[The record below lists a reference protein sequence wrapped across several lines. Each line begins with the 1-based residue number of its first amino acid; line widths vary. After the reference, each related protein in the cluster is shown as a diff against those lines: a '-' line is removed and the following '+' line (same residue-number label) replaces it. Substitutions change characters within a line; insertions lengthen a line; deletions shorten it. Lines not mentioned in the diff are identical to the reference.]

1 MLRMKKVSLIISVVL
16 CLALVMTA
24 CGSSKSNTAE
34 KSSVAAV
41 TTATATSAPA
51 PAPAEKIK
59 LRFYGKIVE
68 YTSGEAMCKALQD
81 KFKDKYEIEAIQVDW
96 GNLEKIVRT
105 GIASG
110 DPADVYQWWPTQLK
124 KFVDSKMCL
133 DLTPYL
139 EADSG
144 AWKNTFV
151 PSALDSGKYDGKY
164 YGLPEDSNFAI
175 MYANADLFEKAG
187 VAIPSV
193 WTWDE
198 FVQASKT
205 IKEKAGV
212 FPFVVTSD
220 LIAWMPRF
228 GMASAS
234 MKAGIKS
241 EDLST
246 GKVDFTAAYFTDVL
260 KNIKSYNAAEYIYPG
275 KGSITQKR
283 DEAKAAFIQGK
294 VAILAEVSSFA
305 AVIAKDAKFKLT
317 AIPWPS
323 MGNKSNAENGDK
335 SDFDGLFV
343 PANAAHPDASV
354 ELLKA
359 FYSPEIMKI
368 HADNGYAPCVKGV
381 EISSPVIK
389 SLVDI
394 SGGMSSTT
402 GDPININ
409 AKMNDYFTK
418 MLMADLCLANTSEAN
433 IMKKITELAK

>member
-1 MLRMKKVSLIISVVL
+1 MLRMKKVSLIIVVVL
-16 CLALVMTA
+16 CFALAMTA
-24 CGSSKSNTAE
+24 CNSTSG
-34 KSSVAAV
+34 
-41 TTATATSAPA
+41 TTATATAPA
-51 PAPAEKIK
+51 AAATATAPAEKIK
-59 LRFYGKIVE
+59 LKFYGKIVE

-81 KFKDKYEIEAIQVDW
+81 KFKDKYEIEMIQVDW

-124 KFVDSKMCL
+124 KFIDSQMCL

-198 FVQASKT
+198 FVQASKA

-212 FPFVVTSD
+212 FPFVVSSESN
-220 LIAWMPRF
+220 LIAWLPRF

-260 KNIKSYNAAEYIYPG
+260 KNLKDYNAAQYLYPG

-381 EISSPVIK
+381 EISDPVIK
-389 SLVDI
+389 ALVDI

-402 GDPININ
+402 GDPTNIN
-409 AKMNDYFTK
+409 AKMNDYFSK

-433 IMKKITELAK
+433 IMKKIAELAK

>member
-1 MLRMKKVSLIISVVL
+1 MLRMKKVSLIIVVVL
-16 CLALVMTA
+16 CFALVMTA
-24 CGSSKSNTAE
+24 CNSTSG
-34 KSSVAAV
+34 
-41 TTATATSAPA
+41 TTATATAPA
-51 PAPAEKIK
+51 TAATATVPAEKIK
-59 LRFYGKIVE
+59 LKFYGKIVE

-81 KFKDKYEIEAIQVDW
+81 KFKDKYEIEMIQVDW
-96 GNLEKIVRT
+96 GNLEKVVRT

-124 KFVDSKMCL
+124 KFIDSQMCL

-198 FVQASKT
+198 FVQASKA
-205 IKEKAGV
+205 IKEKAEV
-212 FPFVVTSD
+212 FPFVVSSESN
-220 LIAWMPRF
+220 LIAWLPRF
-228 GMASAS
+228 GMASTS

-260 KNIKSYNAAEYIYPG
+260 KNLKDYNAAQYLYPG

-305 AVIAKDAKFKLT
+305 AVIAKDATFKLT

-335 SDFDGLFV
+335 ADFDGLFV

-381 EISSPVIK
+381 EISNPVIK
-389 SLVDI
+389 ALVDI

-409 AKMNDYFTK
+409 AKMNDYFSK
-418 MLMADLCLANTSEAN
+418 MLMADLCLANISEAD
-433 IMKKITELAK
+433 IMKKIAELAK

>member
-1 MLRMKKVSLIISVVL
+1 MDRSTS
-16 CLALVMTA
+16 
-24 CGSSKSNTAE
+24 GTAE
-34 KSSVAAV
+34 KSKVAAV
-41 TTATATSAPA
+41 STKAAASKVTAPT
-51 PAPAEKIK
+51 EKIK

-81 KFKDKYEIEAIQVDW
+81 KFKDKYEIETIQVDW

-110 DPADVYQWWPTQLK
+110 APADVYQWWPTQLRR
-124 KFVDSKMCL
+124 FVDSKMCL

-139 EADSG
+139 EADGG
-144 AWKNTFV
+144 AWKNTFIS
-151 PSALDSGKYDGKY
+151 SALDSGKYDGKY

-175 MYANADLFEKAG
+175 MYANADLFDKAG

-198 FVQASKT
+198 FVQASKA

-212 FPFVVTSD
+212 FPFVVSSEAN
-220 LIAWMPRF
+220 LIAWLPRF
-228 GMASAS
+228 GMVSAS
-234 MKAGIKS
+234 IKAGVNA

-246 GKVDFTAAYFTDVL
+246 GKVDFTAPYFTDVL
-260 KNIKSYNAAEYIYPG
+260 KKLKSYNAAQYLYPG
-275 KGSITQKR
+275 EGSITQNR

-305 AVIAKDAKFKLT
+305 AEIAKEAKFKLT
-317 AIPWPS
+317 ALPWPS
-323 MGNKSNAENGDK
+323 MGYKSNAQNGDK

-343 PANAAHPDASV
+343 PANAAYPDASV

-368 HADNGYAPCVKGV
+368 HADNGYVPCIQGV
-381 EISSPVIK
+381 QISDHVIK

-394 SGGMSSTT
+394 SGGMSSTP

-409 AKMNDYFTK
+409 AKVNDYFSN
-418 MLMADLCLANTSEAN
+418 MLMAELCLSNTSEAD
-433 IMKKITELAK
+433 IMKKIAELAKAE

>member
-1 MLRMKKVSLIISVVL
+1 MLRMKKVSLIIVVVL
-16 CLALVMTA
+16 CFALAMTA
-24 CGSSKSNTAE
+24 CNSTSGTTE
-34 KSSVAAV
+34 KSTAAAA
-41 TTATATSAPA
+41 TATAT
-51 PAPAEKIK
+51 APAEKIK
-59 LRFYGKIVE
+59 LKFYGKIVE

-81 KFKDKYEIEAIQVDW
+81 KFKDKYEIEMIQVDW

-124 KFVDSKMCL
+124 KFIDSQMCL

-198 FVQASKT
+198 FVQASKA

-212 FPFVVTSD
+212 FPFVVSSESN
-220 LIAWMPRF
+220 LIAWLPRF

-260 KNIKSYNAAEYIYPG
+260 KNLKDYNAAQYLYPG

-381 EISSPVIK
+381 EISDPVIK
-389 SLVDI
+389 ALVDI

-402 GDPININ
+402 GDPTNIN
-409 AKMNDYFTK
+409 AKMNDYFSK

-433 IMKKITELAK
+433 IMKKIAELAK

>member
-1 MLRMKKVSLIISVVL
+1 MLRMKKVSLIIVVVL
-16 CLALVMTA
+16 CFALAMTA
-24 CGSSKSNTAE
+24 CNSTSGTTE
-34 KSSVAAV
+34 KSTAAA
-41 TTATATSAPA
+41 ATAT
-51 PAPAEKIK
+51 APAEKIK
-59 LRFYGKIVE
+59 LKFYGKIVE

-81 KFKDKYEIEAIQVDW
+81 KFKDKYEIEMIQVDW

-124 KFVDSKMCL
+124 KFIDSQMCL

-198 FVQASKT
+198 FVQASKA

-212 FPFVVTSD
+212 FPFVVSSESN
-220 LIAWMPRF
+220 LIAWLPRF

-260 KNIKSYNAAEYIYPG
+260 KNLKDYNAAQYLYPG

-381 EISSPVIK
+381 EISDPVIK
-389 SLVDI
+389 ALVDI

-402 GDPININ
+402 GDPTNIN
-409 AKMNDYFTK
+409 AKMNDYFSK

-433 IMKKITELAK
+433 IMKKIAELAK